1 MKMKQLY
8 DSQIMNAVQ
17 LLPLV
22 LIAKT
27 GEQKLVRAG
36 CRIVRVARWKS
47 VSSPKQNTQNGARLL
62 QNLYQSVGLCK
73 LENEI
78 LKEAK
83 NPEKSHFRP
92 KNVILERF

>member
-1 MKMKQLY
+1 MRMKMKQLY

-17 LLPLV
+17 LLALV

-36 CRIVRVARWKS
+36 CRIVRVARWKR

-62 QNLYQSVGLCK
+62 QNIYQSTVGLCK

-83 NPEKSHFRP
+83 NAEKSHF
-92 KNVILERF
+92 